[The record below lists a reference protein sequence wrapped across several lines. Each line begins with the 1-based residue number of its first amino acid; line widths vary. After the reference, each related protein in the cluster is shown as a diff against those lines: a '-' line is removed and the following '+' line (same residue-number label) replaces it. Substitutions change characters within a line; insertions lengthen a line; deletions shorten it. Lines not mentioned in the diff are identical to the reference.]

1 MRRSWRSLLD
11 SLLFQLGFGFESFLD
26 LMIHNI
32 TLAVL
37 NERRTCPKM
46 RRSWQFVGFIVGS
59 REQG

>member
-26 LMIHNI
+26 LMIPNI

-46 RRSWQFVGFIVGS
+46 LRNWQFVGFIVGS